1 MRMERHITDD
11 DITIINDAYNA
22 SPTSMKAAIDTLSQM
37 EGRKIIVLADSLELG
52 ENSRSMHEE
61 VGAYLEG
68 KNIHTLLTYG
78 KDAKYISD
86 IGGQFVD
93 HVEYFIDKQQ
103 LTQYLINNLVAND
116 KVLVKVQEE
125 INLKKL

>member
-1 MRMERHITDD
+1 
-11 DITIINDAYNA
+11 
-22 SPTSMKAAIDTLSQM
+22 
-37 EGRKIIVLADSLELG
+37 
-52 ENSRSMHEE
+52 MHEE

-93 HVEYFIDKQQ
+93 HVGYFIDKQQ
-103 LTQYLINNLVAND
+103 LTQYLINNLG
-116 KVLVKVQEE
+116 
-125 INLKKL
+125 

>member
-1 MRMERHITDD
+1 MAKM
-11 DITIINDAYNA
+11 
-22 SPTSMKAAIDTLSQM
+22 Q
-37 EGRKIIVLADSLELG
+37 
-52 ENSRSMHEE
+52 
-61 VGAYLEG
+61 
-68 KNIHTLLTYG
+68 
-78 KDAKYISD
+78 KYISD

-116 KVLVKVQEE
+116 KVLVKGSEE